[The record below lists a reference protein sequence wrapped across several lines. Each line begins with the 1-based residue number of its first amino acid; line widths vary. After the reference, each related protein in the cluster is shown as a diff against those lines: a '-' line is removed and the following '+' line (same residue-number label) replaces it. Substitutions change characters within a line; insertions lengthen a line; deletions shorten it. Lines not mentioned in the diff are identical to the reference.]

1 MKHFLLFFLGMTQL
15 VLAQQEKS
23 FKHTISSNETITE
36 IAKKYNVS
44 EKEILKLNPGAEN
57 GLKENT
63 QLLIPNNNSI
73 SYLLKKNDVKAV
85 EYKQHEVTAKETLY
99 SISRQHKVTIED
111 LQQANPDILKEGLK
125 IGQTLNI
132 PNGNGITTSKPTQTL
147 SGNVHEVQPKET
159 LFSIA
164 RLYNVSV
171 KDLDALNTEALK
183 DGLKIGMKIAIPN
196 KKKTISGQARII
208 NNETVFHVVQPKET
222 KYAISKKYGITIEQL
237 ELQNPEIING
247 LTVGNKLA
255 INKSMLKAN
264 NENEELMIALAEKQA
279 VVEKSKAQNAKIEDL
294 EDRLTVQK
302 ELNKKMIT
310 LNKLNINLNAIDET
324 KTGSVEKLRLVLDA
338 NKKIQYVLIGKLD
351 SLASTMERD
360 LADLR
365 NKDVETLEESKK
377 LEKESY
383 QNIIETDNLILGLKR
398 DLAENRKIYTG
409 IMQKVHR
416 ITVQENQEY
425 KKKVKANLSDKDL
438 ASIDEINKLSEDQLA
453 NEKKNDALFAK
464 VASIDAEK
472 KDELKRKISKAT
484 FYSSEAREYDD
495 KLAQVK
501 LQRYQKTAEEN
512 QKDVATTAT
521 LPEASEIR
529 KQLNE
534 NVVDEKHPTRMEII
548 RNLKDLEDGFYMVA
562 HVTDDAAQRDAY
574 AIKLT
579 DAGETK
585 TSFFYNVNTLSYYVY
600 TKIFQTADE
609 AIYEYKTKVNN
620 PLFSGIFIVQ
630 IAKEQ

>member
-1 MKHFLLFFLGMTQL
+1 MKHFLLLFLGMSQL

-23 FKHTISSNETITE
+23 FKHTVTAAETITQ

-57 GLKENT
+57 GLQENT

-85 EYKQHEVTAKETLY
+85 EYKKHQVLSKETLY
-99 SISRQHKVTIED
+99 GISRQHNVTIEAI
-111 LQQANPDILKEGLK
+111 QNANPDLLTVGLKE
-125 IGQTLNI
+125 GQTLNI
-132 PNGNGITTSKPTQTL
+132 PEGNETAAPKKESVI

-171 KDLDALNTEALK
+171 KDLDALNAEALK
-183 DGLKIGMKIAIPN
+183 EGLKIGMKITIPN

-222 KYAISKKYGITIEQL
+222 KYSISRKYGITIEQL

-247 LTVGNKLA
+247 LVEGNKLA
-255 INKSMLKAN
+255 INKSVLKAK

-324 KTGSVEKLRLVLDA
+324 KTGSVEKLKLILDA
-338 NKKIQYVLIGKLD
+338 NKKIQDVLIGKLD

-360 LADLR
+360 LADLKE
-365 NKDVETLEESKK
+365 KDVETLEESKK

-383 QNIIETDNLILGLKR
+383 QNIIETDKLITGLKR
-398 DLAENRKIYTG
+398 DLAENRKIYSG

-416 ITVQENQEY
+416 ITVQENLEY

-438 ASIDEINKLSEDQLA
+438 ASIEEINRLSEGQLA
-453 NEKKNDALFAK
+453 NEKKNDELLAK
-464 VASIDAEK
+464 VESIDTEK
-472 KDELKRKISKAT
+472 KNELKRKISKAT

-495 KLAQVK
+495 KLALVK
-501 LQRYQKTAEEN
+501 LQRYQKTAEESK
-512 QKDVATTAT
+512 KDVATTT
-521 LPEASEIR
+521 ETPEATEIR

-534 NVVDEKHPTRMEII
+534 NIIDAKNPTKIEVIH
-548 RNLKDLEDGFYMVA
+548 NLKDLEDGFYLVA
-562 HVTDDAAQRDAY
+562 NVFGEAAERDAF

-620 PLFSGIFIVQ
+620 PLFEHLFIVQ
-630 IAKEQ
+630 LTKEQ

>member
-338 NKKIQYVLIGKLD
+338 NKKIQDVLIGKLD